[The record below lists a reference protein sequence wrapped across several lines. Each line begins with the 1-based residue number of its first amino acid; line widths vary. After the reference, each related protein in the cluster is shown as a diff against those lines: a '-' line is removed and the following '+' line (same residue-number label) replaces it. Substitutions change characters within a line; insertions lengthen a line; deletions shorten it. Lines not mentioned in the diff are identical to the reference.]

1 MSIVSAVEESTY
13 ANNITIRKRR
23 RRSNAAARHQ
33 QKRLR
38 LQRSRPRRLSLHTQT
53 QQNEHYDEYYES
65 PLRGRLV
72 DLILSS
78 SSIQTTTNAVVR
90 PLNQD
95 EWRYLYETEIL
106 VDKLLGLHDD
116 DDNDHVH
123 DLSSLCE
130 EYNKHNSK
138 ASIHRLLPNRG
149 IKYVVN
155 TIIISIITVSLV
167 VLLRKFYISTRIIQ
181 DMVSFITLQQSNII
195 PILSLSAM
203 KSTLRGYALQLQA
216 VWSSRSYL
224 LHHFDRIRIVPFI
237 IRLVRRCIILE
248 AWRHIWVITYKATR
262 IVHKSVTVQNVK
274 LVYTKLCPGWI
285 RRDIRNMFQSMVQSH
300 ITGAVGGLIVI
311 GGGGSSSTTI
321 DSIFLSSSSDNS
333 DGGNGDNIISSTIDD
348 IMEESSSSVVDE
360 CANAIQETV
369 SEVIDSV
376 ADLTT

>member
-1 MSIVSAVEESTY
+1 MSVVSAVEESTY
-13 ANNITIRKRR
+13 TNNITMRK

-53 QQNEHYDEYYES
+53 QQNENYDEYYES
-65 PLRGRLV
+65 PLRERWVNIML
-72 DLILSS
+72 

-106 VDKLLGLHDD
+106 ADKLLGLHDD
-116 DDNDHVH
+116 DDDHIH

-138 ASIHRLLPNRG
+138 AYIHRLLPKRG
-149 IKYVVN
+149 IKYVLN
-155 TIIISIITVSLV
+155 TIIISIVTVSLV

-224 LHHFDRIRIVPFI
+224 LHHFDRIHIVPFI
-237 IRLVRRCIILE
+237 IRLVRKCIILE

-274 LVYTKLCPGWI
+274 ILYTKLCPGWI
-285 RRDIRNMFQSMVQSH
+285 RRGIHKMFQSMVQSH

-321 DSIFLSSSSDNS
+321 DSIIWSSSSVNS
-333 DGGNGDNIISSTIDD
+333 DGGNGDNSISSAIDD
-348 IMEESSSSVVDE
+348 IMEDSSSSAVDE